1 MISKKVS
8 MKSPEKSRFGK
19 LISYLIDA
27 QGKNTRVGEVT
38 ISNCESTEVSWAV
51 REIVATQQLNTR
63 TKSDRTYH
71 LLISMRAGENPN
83 SDTLKLIEERFCQEL
98 GYSEHQRISVVHRD
112 TDNVHI
118 HVAINKIHPR
128 KLTLLDPVRDY
139 KTRSKLAA
147 ILEHE
152 LGLAH
157 DRHERDER
165 RSNDI
170 TARSGQQSF
179 QTWLAQ
185 RAQPLVDATSWA
197 EFHSIASA
205 YGVSLKLRANGFVFS
220 HNHQQIHVKASS
232 VHRQLSKQ
240 ALEARMGTFIDADGI
255 QIAEK
260 ERYEKSPAV
269 SRNDTSPLWREYLAQ
284 RELRLAV
291 RDGKL
296 YLANVDRANRI
307 ESVKADARAQRALL
321 KVTTKGVARQVAYLA
336 LNTNLKS
343 RIREIHAQSR
353 MQRQEIYGQTA
364 RFTWRDWLAQQARN
378 GREDAVRA
386 LRAANSGQS
395 AGKTVSSSASNSPV
409 VPALDPQ
416 AQITK
421 QGTVIERIGEFEIRD
436 DGNALHISDEAGD
449 DVILAMLKRCV
460 ERYGNN
466 LATHGSE
473 ERQRRIARVAGIHHF
488 PIVFLDPSIEQARLA
503 ERAAAPVPLSRA
515 AEAYIAE
522 RNSKRGRMTDIQP
535 HRLWQT
541 SDAGEL
547 EFVGLRVVE
556 NQNLLLTTNGSETL
570 VLPISP
576 QQRQTL
582 ARHQRGIP
590 IMISTE
596 LLIVPRIQGLE
607 RSTTHT

>member
-1 MISKKVS
+1 MISKKVTL
-8 MKSPEKSRFGK
+8 KTPEKSRYGK
-19 LISYLIDA
+19 LISYLVDA

-38 ISNCESTEVSWAV
+38 ISNCDSTELSWAV
-51 REIVATQQLNTR
+51 REIVATQQLNSR
-63 TKSDRTYH
+63 TNSDRTYH
-71 LLISMRAGENPN
+71 LLISMRAGENPDA
-83 SDTLKLIEERFCQEL
+83 DTLKLIEERFCHEL
-98 GYSEHQRISVVHRD
+98 GYREHQRISVVHRD

-128 KLTLLDPVRDY
+128 KLTLHDPVRDY

-157 DRHERDER
+157 DRHERGER
-165 RSNDI
+165 PRANDI

-179 QTWLAQ
+179 QAWLAE

-255 QIAEK
+255 EIAEK

-269 SRNDTSPLWREYLAQ
+269 LHNDTSPLWREYLAE
-284 RELRLAV
+284 RELRLAL

-296 YLANVDRANRI
+296 YLAKVDRARRI
-307 ESVKADARAQRALL
+307 ESVKAETSAQRALL
-321 KVTTKGVARQVAYLA
+321 KVTTKGVARQIAYLA
-336 LNTNLKS
+336 LNTDLKS

-353 MQRQEIYGQTA
+353 MQRQEIFGQTA
-364 RFTWRDWLAQQARN
+364 RFTWLDWLAQQAHN

-386 LRAANSGQS
+386 LRAANSRQS
-395 AGKTVSSSASNSPV
+395 AGKTVSSSATNSPV
-409 VPALDPQ
+409 MPALGPQ
-416 AQITK
+416 VQVTK

-436 DGNALHISDEAGD
+436 DGSALHISDEAGD

-460 ERYGNN
+460 ERYGHN

-473 ERQRRIARVAGIHHF
+473 ERLRHIARVAGIHQL
-488 PIVFLDPSIEQARLA
+488 PIVFVDAAIEQARLA
-503 ERAAAPVPLSRA
+503 ARAAAPVPLSRA

-541 SDAGEL
+541 SDAGEV
-547 EFVGLRVVE
+547 EFAGLRAVE
-556 NQNLLLTTNGSETL
+556 NQNLLLTSNGSETL

-582 ARHQRGIP
+582 ALAKRGIP
-590 IMISTE
+590 VMISTE
-596 LLIVPRIQGLE
+596 LLIQPHIQGLE
-607 RSTTHT
+607 R